1 MEDLT
6 AMGCAGFYGK
16 LWGFRYE
23 AIVREILDGAPNQ
36 FDNTLRP
43 VPPMWTKEVW
53 RGVYNFQSGCTTQA
67 NRKDDYVRGKFK
79 GAASPKDGY
88 AVEDSVN
95 GRHRRLL
102 EFLVLILHP
111 EKPTWVTSMI
121 GNTILGTLS
130 EEKRMDWAKFIYG
143 LVN

>member
-1 MEDLT
+1 MYD
-6 AMGCAGFYGK
+6 
-16 LWGFRYE
+16 
-23 AIVREILDGAPNQ
+23 
-36 FDNTLRP
+36 
-43 VPPMWTKEVW
+43 
-53 RGVYNFQSGCTTQA
+53 FQSGGTTQA
-67 NRKDDYVRGKFK
+67 NRKDDYVRRKFK

-88 AVEDSVN
+88 AVEDCVN

-111 EKPTWVTSMI
+111 EKPTRVTSMI
-121 GNTILGTLS
+121 GNTILGNLS